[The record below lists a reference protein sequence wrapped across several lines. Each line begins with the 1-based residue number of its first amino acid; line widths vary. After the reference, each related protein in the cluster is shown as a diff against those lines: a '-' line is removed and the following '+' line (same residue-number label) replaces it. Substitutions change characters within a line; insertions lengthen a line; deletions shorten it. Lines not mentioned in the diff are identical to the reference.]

1 MTPSLSDCDV
11 HLLSVHDLPEHA
23 WKNGGGST
31 RELVCRPPH
40 AGFNDFDWRISIAQV
55 SRDGD
60 FSLFPGVD
68 RHIMLID
75 GENMPLTDKET
86 GSLHVLQPFEPHSFP
101 GEAPIANTLPHGPT
115 RDFNLMLRRGRAQ
128 GKLHAWLG
136 DAGPGVLSAGFHLLY
151 VAQGSGRII
160 LAERDWALDT
170 EQALTIDCSKDISV
184 VWRPLC
190 ATAVLVHAV
199 LAPTLD

>member
-1 MTPSLSDCDV
+1 MTSPLPDCDV
-11 HLLSVHDLPEHA
+11 RLLAVHDLPEQP

-31 RELVCRPPH
+31 RELACHPAQ

-55 SRDGD
+55 NRDGD

-75 GENMPLTDKET
+75 GESMPLINKET
-86 GSLHVLQPFEPHSFP
+86 GNIHVLQPFEPLSFA
-101 GEAPIANTLPHGPT
+101 GESPIANTLPHGST

-128 GKLHAWLG
+128 GNLHAWRDG
-136 DAGPGVLSAGFHLLY
+136 AGPCVLPAGFHLLY
-151 VAQGSGRII
+151 AARGTGRIT
-160 LAERDWALDT
+160 LTERDWSLNN
-170 EQALTIDCSKDISV
+170 EQALAIECSNDIPI
-184 VWRPLC
+184 VWQPLC

-199 LAPTLD
+199 LVSPLD